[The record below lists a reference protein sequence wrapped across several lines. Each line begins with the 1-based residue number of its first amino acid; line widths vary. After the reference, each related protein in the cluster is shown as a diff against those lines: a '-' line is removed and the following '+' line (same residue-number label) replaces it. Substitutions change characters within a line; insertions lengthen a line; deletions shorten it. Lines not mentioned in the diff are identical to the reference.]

1 MLSSTLVLAIDH
13 THTHT
18 HACILSSPLLL
29 STSPFHVHQLGRSWS
44 SKGRSLVISRARAH
58 ARPIATIGVVNPL
71 PLLQSP
77 CTPPSRPPPPSIP
90 PRSPSPGNDM
100 HVPSPP
106 LHKGC
111 RVPPPPFHGQL
122 DLRWGR
128 TGEGEACVVVSVRAF
143 LDSESWRL
151 TSSPSSLIF
160 RDVVLSTRQRRYTF
174 SRVTLLE
181 EGRRRR
187 REGKERERCTGRKA
201 DAGLNRSPSLYELTI
216 ITMAIK
222 VYRSYR
228 SIINRI
234 IARSSNSAIA
244 SPLIARCFRSS
255 CKFSVISLFE
265 YEV

>member
-1 MLSSTLVLAIDH
+1 MP
-13 THTHT
+13 
-18 HACILSSPLLL
+18 SPLAQRV
-29 STSPFHVHQLGRSWS
+29 S
-44 SKGRSLVISRARAH
+44 
-58 ARPIATIGVVNPL
+58 
-71 PLLQSP
+71 
-77 CTPPSRPPPPSIP
+77 
-90 PRSPSPGNDM
+90 SPSPSLSRPAGSQVRED
-100 HVPSPP
+100 
-106 LHKGC
+106 
-111 RVPPPPFHGQL
+111 
-122 DLRWGR
+122 
-128 TGEGEACVVVSVRAF
+128 GEGEACVVVSVRAF

-187 REGKERERCTGRKA
+187 RERERERERERCTGRKA